1 MVELELW
8 KKPKGA
14 TIIEGFPGYGLVGPI
29 TTEFL
34 IDHLKTEQI
43 GQFVSNEL
51 PATVAVHEGKV
62 IHPMAVHYS

>member
-1 MVELELW
+1 MVSLELW

-43 GQFVSNEL
+43 GEFTNGPLSYI
-51 PATVAVHEGKV
+51 GKG
-62 IHPMAVHYS
+62 IFKGLL